1 MKTLWTLAV
10 VLVLMSCSGGRMDVA
25 GRYTSQS
32 QNSGE
37 PVQIVMTLAPDGT
50 GKWQV
55 GTEESVFSWSVDG
68 ERLRLYTRRGGVLE
82 GRVIAPDFLRVDV
95 PGWGMVEFRR

>member
-1 MKTLWTLAV
+1 MRVFWLLAV
-10 VLVLMSCSGGRMDVA
+10 ALVVGCNSGRMDVA
-25 GRYTSQS
+25 GQYTSQTLH
-32 QNSGE
+32 GDT
-37 PVQIVMTLAPDGT
+37 PLQIVINLAPDGT

-55 GTEESVFSWSVDG
+55 GTEEAVFSWSVEG

-82 GRVIAPDFLRVDV
+82 GRVVASGLLMDL